1 MPISPFPDLAT
12 VAMVAAA
19 ILAMLAISL
28 FHIATHATAPHA
40 VRSWGQSCLVAALG
54 LVLKSLESFSE
65 PGWLQAAGDLLL
77 GAAIILQATALAPF
91 ARHGKVIVRTMIAF
105 NLVHLLAALYL
116 AGYAPDP
123 VRRVIATDLIGA
135 AALFAAGLI
144 VWQPSRATY
153 AGLNRVVAGAYGV
166 AGCMFLAQGL
176 MSWHR
181 GSLEVTEVL
190 TVSFVV
196 AALLQVLLPLSLL
209 TISYAHLTGQLATS
223 ALLDPLTQA
232 HNRRGLAEAWSMLQ
246 ARARR
251 GEEGWHVGVILLDI
265 DHFKKLNQ
273 AHGHSA
279 GDALLQL
286 VVEVMRGTARR
297 YDTVGRLGGEE
308 FCMLLP
314 GVTIRQAQVVT
325 ERVRQ
330 RFTALAKDR
339 NGVDVT
345 LSAGI
350 TVANAGQSDMEQ
362 ALDAA
367 DQMLYVAKREGR
379 DRARVDPDALRV
391 AAGMAPVPRTGT
403 QDQLGFPL
411 V

>member
-1 MPISPFPDLAT
+1 MASPFLDLAT
-12 VAMVAAA
+12 ISVVVAAV
-19 ILAMLAISL
+19 LAMLAVTL
-28 FHIATHATAPHA
+28 FHVATNATAPHA
-40 VRSWGQSCLVAALG
+40 VRSWGQSCLLAALG
-54 LVLKSLESFSE
+54 LLLKSLDSWSE
-65 PGWLQAAGDLLL
+65 PGPVQAAGDLLL
-77 GAAIILQATALAPF
+77 SGSVILQAIALAPF
-91 ARHGKVIVRTMIAF
+91 THHGTRIVRTLVAF
-105 NLVHLLAALYL
+105 NLVHVVTTTHFI
-116 AGYAPDP
+116 GFSPDP
-123 VRRVIATDLIGA
+123 LMRVISTDLVGA
-135 AALFAAGLI
+135 VALFSAAII
-144 VWQPSRATY
+144 VWRPSRTTHP
-153 AGLNRVVAGAYGV
+153 GLNRIIAGGYAITGFTLV
-166 AGCMFLAQGL
+166 AQGL
-176 MSWHR
+176 MSWQR
-181 GSLEVTEVL
+181 GSLDVTEVMTATYL
-190 TVSFVV
+190 LATM
-196 AALLQVLLPLSLL
+196 LQVLLPLALL
-209 TISYAHLTGQLATS
+209 TISYGQIAGQMATS

-232 HNRRGLAEAWSMLQ
+232 RNRRGLAEAWSLLQ

-251 GEEGWHVGVILLDI
+251 GDEGWHVGVILLDI
-265 DHFKKLNQ
+265 DHFKKVNQ
-273 AHGHSA
+273 THGHSA

-286 VVEVMRGTARR
+286 VVEVMRATARR
-297 YDTVGRLGGEE
+297 YDTIGRFGGEE

-330 RFTALAKDR
+330 RFSELASER
-339 NGVDVT
+339 SGIDVT

-391 AAGMAPVPRTGT
+391 AAGMAAVPRTGT